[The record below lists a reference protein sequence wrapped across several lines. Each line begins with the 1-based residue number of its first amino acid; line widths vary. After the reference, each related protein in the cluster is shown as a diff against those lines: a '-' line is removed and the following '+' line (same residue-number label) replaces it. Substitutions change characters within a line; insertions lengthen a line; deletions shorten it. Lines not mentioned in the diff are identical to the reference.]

1 MRLGLVLCISNLLV
15 LALPGPIQAQGDLV
29 EDPSPLRVV
38 IRGKPVRL
46 EALTVRRADA
56 AGRLPIALIAHGK
69 PNTQG
74 RMSDQHA
81 RDYLMQA
88 RDLARRGWLA
98 VIVMRRG
105 FGASD
110 GPQPVPVSC
119 ASKSLIGR
127 FDADADDIGA
137 TFAVIGQR
145 VDADPARMIAIG
157 VSAGGAAVV
166 ALSARNPMGLLGV
179 VNVSGGL
186 RSESCPK
193 EDVLVDAFRAYGSHS
208 KVPILW
214 LYAKNDSFFGPDLV
228 ERMRAAFL
236 EGGGDAKLVMFE
248 PEGKDGHQMFATGPG
263 RMKWLPEMDGFLRY
277 LKLPTWTQSD
287 VNGLMQKL
295 DVKERSRAF
304 VERYIAAPSE
314 KALAREK
321 GGSYLGE
328 SYGRR
333 TVEEA
338 RKGAEDFCQRTRP
351 ACETLMEND
360 RWVGPVA
367 PANVIGAAAP
377 ANSSPQTLPSVLELI
392 RAVPAGRKW
401 RIEFLYSINPDCS
414 SLGLA
419 SVRVLEEPTHGKLTV
434 ENGTGYPN
442 FPQNNQRYECNRRQA
457 DGVAVFYEPN
467 PEFIGSDSATIDVIF
482 PSGLSRKQHYAIE
495 VK

>member
-166 ALSARNPMGLLGV
+166 A
-179 VNVSGGL
+179 
-186 RSESCPK
+186 
-193 EDVLVDAFRAYGSHS
+193 
-208 KVPILW
+208 
-214 LYAKNDSFFGPDLV
+214 
-228 ERMRAAFL
+228 
-236 EGGGDAKLVMFE
+236 
-248 PEGKDGHQMFATGPG
+248 
-263 RMKWLPEMDGFLRY
+263 
-277 LKLPTWTQSD
+277 
-287 VNGLMQKL
+287 
-295 DVKERSRAF
+295 
-304 VERYIAAPSE
+304 
-314 KALAREK
+314 
-321 GGSYLGE
+321 
-328 SYGRR
+328 
-333 TVEEA
+333 
-338 RKGAEDFCQRTRP
+338 
-351 ACETLMEND
+351 
-360 RWVGPVA
+360 
-367 PANVIGAAAP
+367 
-377 ANSSPQTLPSVLELI
+377 
-392 RAVPAGRKW
+392 
-401 RIEFLYSINPDCS
+401 
-414 SLGLA
+414 
-419 SVRVLEEPTHGKLTV
+419 
-434 ENGTGYPN
+434 
-442 FPQNNQRYECNRRQA
+442 
-457 DGVAVFYEPN
+457 
-467 PEFIGSDSATIDVIF
+467 
-482 PSGLSRKQHYAIE
+482 
-495 VK
+495 